1 MFLYKVSLIK
11 RFLAPE
17 VNEISQLLFYS
28 LPLYQSWAEGKGVE
42 GASGGGPI
50 YSFLLSLHYLP
61 ASPAHHK
68 LLYQVIVFHNGHFF
82 FSRLAT
88 CVLSFQDSIA
98 TWVHN
103 ITLHCPPLRIVYRV
117 TRIELW
123 CDVGHATIVVNTA
136 VFLVYIYNA
145 GNRLFLLPEAHIHSP
160 LSLAVSITWST
171 YTFTTVSAS
180 LICVHRLAYGTEHF
194 RDQPAARNIHHKVR
208 PY

>member
-11 RFLAPE
+11 RFLAIE
-17 VNEISQLLFYS
+17 VNEIISQLLFYS

-42 GASGGGPI
+42 GAGGGGPI

-136 VFLVYIYNA
+136 VFLVYIMLEIGCFYY
-145 GNRLFLLPEAHIHSP
+145 LKHIYIHHC
-160 LSLAVSITWST
+160 I
-171 YTFTTVSAS
+171 SAS